1 MQRRTVGKS
10 QAHISLPKD
19 SLSRMGGQ
27 DSEKPSRLN
36 RRNLGVTNRIW
47 IILSLVLSI
56 LLLTRY
62 IIGSSSAPSAGGH
75 RLLSSDLK
83 PKNYLNATDLQ
94 HRESPFAFCPVYG
107 EGDEVS
113 KKYGALALT
122 KTKLYLGSGARIQ
135 RVVNKAMSGLPVT
148 ISVIGGSG
156 MFCLVSRFRAPKLH
170 PPWHPLSGVVPHV
183 CGFTFGGSWAS
194 GLGLFFLVPS
204 VQTYLTDLVRVS
216 VCSVSLSWRWNGP
229 SIAKLLPIQVLPVVE
244 RRLPASRLGTHKWGN
259 EAHQL
264 GLLLLLQFPPHT
276 RRDGLDHHRAGY
288 R

>member
-10 QAHISLPKD
+10 QAHISLTKD

-156 MFCLVSRFRAPKLH
+156 VFYLVSRFRAPKLH
-170 PPWHPLSGVVPHV
+170 PPWHPLSGVVLHV
-183 CGFTFGGSWAS
+183 WVYVRWILGIGPWPFLSRAKRADGSDGPCAGFALQCQPVMAQERTLYRQTVTHPSSSSGGT
-194 GLGLFFLVPS
+194 PS
-204 VQTYLTDLVRVS
+204 
-216 VCSVSLSWRWNGP
+216 
-229 SIAKLLPIQVLPVVE
+229 
-244 RRLPASRLGTHKWGN
+244 SRI
-259 EAHQL
+259 
-264 GLLLLLQFPPHT
+264 PP
-276 RRDGLDHHRAGY
+276 RNSQMAQ
-288 R
+288 